1 MCVVSV
7 QEESVGASRRRGP
20 PTTVTTDDT
29 EIDTFSAQAD
39 ETRETLRRL
48 RKVQCAGFHR
58 PYLIVGIDWSRY
70 IDGQEVT
77 GFGKWLAFGADLH
90 SSHTPCPPVL
100 YFYRLVSR
108 KLFTCLPGPL
118 QIHTRQELTILLQP
132 CTV

>member
-1 MCVVSV
+1 MCVSSV

-20 PTTVTTDDT
+20 PTTVTTDDAD
-29 EIDTFSAQAD
+29 IGAFSAQAE

-48 RKVQCAGFHR
+48 RKLQCAGFHK

-77 GFGKWLAFGADLH
+77 GFGKWLACVADRH
-90 SSHTPCPPVL
+90 SSPTPSTCPVL
-100 YFYRLVSR
+100 LPSSKAFHE
-108 KLFTCLPGPL
+108 LPGHL
-118 QIHTRQELTILLQP
+118 QIPTRQELTILLQP